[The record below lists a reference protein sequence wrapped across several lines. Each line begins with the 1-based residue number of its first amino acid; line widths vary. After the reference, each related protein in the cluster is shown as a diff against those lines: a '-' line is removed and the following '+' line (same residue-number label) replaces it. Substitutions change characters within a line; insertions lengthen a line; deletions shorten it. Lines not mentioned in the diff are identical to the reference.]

1 MPQISYYAKHM
12 LSSEDSRA
20 PPLCSLISR
29 KAIKNIC
36 GSDCDDVYVPAIDGW
51 HIRTC
56 EHADIQTHHMCVIV
70 PRTLGNISASI
81 NCLGHSSLKT
91 AIIYTY
97 NRWNRCATPLIL
109 SRTRRHLSTVKSVHP
124 VRVFFIFLL
133 RLRYCYYYF
142 AVDNPRHSRL
152 LCRWLFALASMFACT
167 CTYIYPVVPQHHEI
181 GDYALEMLE

>member
-124 VRVFFIFLL
+124 VRVFLYFCSAFVIVIIILPLITPDIHDFSVGDFLL
-133 RLRYCYYYF
+133 L
-142 AVDNPRHSRL
+142 PRCLHVHVH
-152 LCRWLFALASMFACT
+152 
-167 CTYIYPVVPQHHEI
+167 TYT
-181 GDYALEMLE
+181 L